1 MAPARRLLILL
12 VALHVR
18 AVWAA
23 RWQAQGADE
32 GGGSGYP
39 ASRLDAGLE
48 PLGHPADPLEDGGF
62 PTSRSLPVREP
73 ESNPTAVPAGEG
85 DAASRLG
92 SRTEAS
98 GDGMVT
104 DGPVGRT
111 FPAPRL
117 DAVLQHGRH
126 RRGPARAKYPGDG
139 GRKSL
144 QPSGFLRQMLEEL
157 ERGHETDREA
167 VQKEVFLGGSSG
179 SLPVSAAGPEARQA
193 PGTPV
198 LSKPGED
205 HRGSVYGFPRADSDV
220 VSERTTSGD
229 EPQSPGSVLC
239 PQDVRRRCMIGT
251 AVLMVALPLG
261 IVFCCVMIRRRRKRK
276 QRAAAASGY
285 RSRSDS
291 RTSHP
296 GTAERWNQRQQPTV
310 LPGKPARPASPR
322 PPRPPSPSLAA
333 LLQRDE
339 ASTFQAQPT
348 RPSRP
353 QSTFL

>member
-1 MAPARRLLILL
+1 MQGAMAPARRLLVLL
-12 VALHVR
+12 VLVVALHVR

-23 RWQAQGADE
+23 PWRARGAGE

-48 PLGHPADPLEDGGF
+48 PLGHPADPLEVGGF
-62 PTSRSLPVREP
+62 PTSRSVPVREP
-73 ESNPTAVPAGEG
+73 ESNP
-85 DAASRLG
+85 S
-92 SRTEAS
+92 
-98 GDGMVT
+98 
-104 DGPVGRT
+104 
-111 FPAPRL
+111 
-117 DAVLQHGRH
+117 
-126 RRGPARAKYPGDG
+126 
-139 GRKSL
+139 
-144 QPSGFLRQMLEEL
+144 
-157 ERGHETDREA
+157 ETDREA
-167 VQKEVFLGGSSG
+167 VQKEVFSGGSSG

-193 PGTPV
+193 PGTPA
-198 LSKPGED
+198 LPKPGED

-220 VSERTTSGD
+220 VSERSTSGD

>member
-1 MAPARRLLILL
+1 MAPARRLLILLVLL

-23 RWQAQGADE
+23 PWRARGA
-32 GGGSGYP
+32 
-39 ASRLDAGLE
+39 
-48 PLGHPADPLEDGGF
+48 
-62 PTSRSLPVREP
+62 
-73 ESNPTAVPAGEG
+73 AVPAGEG

-92 SRTEAS
+92 SRTEAP

-117 DAVLQHGRH
+117 DAFLQPGWH
-126 RRGPARAKYPGDG
+126 RRGPPRAKYPADG
-139 GRKSL
+139 GKKSL
-144 QPSGFLRQMLEEL
+144 QPSEFRRQMLEEL
-157 ERGHETDREA
+157 ERGHGTDREA
-167 VQKEVFLGGSSG
+167 VQKELFSGGSSG
-179 SLPVSAAGPEARQA
+179 SLPVSAEELEARQA

-205 HRGSVYGFPRADSDV
+205 HRGSVYEFLRADSDV
-220 VSERTTSGD
+220 VGKRTTSGY
-229 EPQSPGSVLC
+229 EPQSSASVLC

-276 QRAAAASGY
+276 QRASAASGY

-291 RTSHP
+291 RTSRP
-296 GTAERWNQRQQPTV
+296 GTAERWDQRQQPTV
-310 LPGKPARPASPR
+310 LPGKPARPPSPR

-339 ASTFQAQPT
+339 ASTLQDRPT
-348 RPSRP
+348 RPSQPRN
-353 QSTFL
+353 TFL